1 MNSFEQIGSAQL
13 LAFEGQRQIAA
24 AMARAIGQALMRA
37 LDRFGRNLPDHNYAP
52 W

>member
-24 AMARAIGQALMRA
+24 ALARAIGRA
-37 LDRFGRNLPDHNYAP
+37 LLRTLDRLGRHLPDRSYAP

>member
-13 LAFEGQRQIAA
+13 LAYEGQRHLARALAA
-24 AMARAIGQALMRA
+24 AIGRVL
-37 LDRFGRNLPDHNYAP
+37 LRFADAMGRNLSQTKATP

>member
-1 MNSFEQIGSAQL
+1 MNSFEQIGETQL

-24 AMARAIGQALMRA
+24 ALARAIGRILMGA
-37 LDRFGRNLPDHNYAP
+37 LDRLGRHLPDRSYAP

>member
-13 LAFEGQRQIAA
+13 LAFEGQRQIGA
-24 AMARAIGQALMRA
+24 AMARAIGRA
-37 LDRFGRNLPDHNYAP
+37 LVRALNGLGRRLPDRSYAP